1 VFFLRL
7 DRAGPYKSVQSGESR
22 KRIVVETGCCLRYEA
37 KARTVKRT
45 TDLMPKAKI
54 TDQEALAFHLDPTP
68 GKWEVQATVP
78 MTTQRDLSLAYSP
91 GVAVPCE
98 AIAAN
103 PETAYD
109 YTNKGNLVAV
119 ISNGT
124 AVLGLGNLGALG
136 SKPVMEGKSVLFKRF
151 ADVNSIDIELDT
163 EDTDAFINAVRLMGP
178 TFGGINL
185 EDIKAPECFIIEQ
198 RLKEEMDIPVF
209 HDDQHGT
216 AVICAAGLINALHI
230 SGKKIEDVKIVLN
243 GAGAAGIACIELLKA
258 MGARHE
264 NCIVCDTKGVIY
276 QGRTEGMNQWKSAH
290 AITTELRSLEEA
302 MNGADVFLGVSVKG
316 AVTPEMVASMADNPV
331 IFAMAN
337 PDPEI
342 TPEEAHD
349 VRVDA
354 IVATGRSDYPNQVN
368 NVLGFPYLFRG
379 ALDIHARA
387 INDEMKIACAHAL
400 AQLAREDVPDE
411 VAMAYGKS
419 LTFGRDYIIP
429 TPFDPRLIHR
439 IPPAVARAG
448 MDTGAARRPI
458 IDMDAYELSLKSRM
472 DPTASILRGLNARAR
487 QAQSRMIFAEGDD
500 PRVLRAAVMYQRS
513 GFGKALVVGRQDDV
527 KEKLEAAGLGDAVRE
542 LEVVNAANTMHLDT
556 YKNFLYKRLQ
566 RKGFDGKDIH
576 RLAARDRH
584 VFSALM
590 LAHGH
595 GDGVVTGAT
604 RKSAHV
610 LDRINHVFDAD
621 AAHGA
626 AGVTALLHKGRIVLI
641 GDTLVHE
648 WPDENNLADIAER
661 AANVARHMGLE
672 PRVAFVSFSTFGYPV
687 SERAEK
693 MHIAP
698 EVLDRRG
705 VDFEYEGEMTVDVA
719 LNENQQEAYPFSR
732 LTGPA
737 NILIVP
743 ARHSASISTKLM
755 QEMGGATVIGPILSG
770 VDKPIQIC
778 STGSTAND
786 ILNMA
791 ILAACDIG

>member
-1 VFFLRL
+1 
-7 DRAGPYKSVQSGESR
+7 
-22 KRIVVETGCCLRYEA
+22 
-37 KARTVKRT
+37 
-45 TDLMPKAKI
+45 MPKAKI
-54 TDQEALAFHLDPTP
+54 TDEEALAFHLDPTP
-68 GKWEVQATVP
+68 GKWEINATVP

-163 EDTDAFINAVRLMGP
+163 EDPDKFIEAVRLMGP

-198 RLKEEMDIPVF
+198 KLKEEMDIPVF

-230 SGKKIEDVKIVLN
+230 SGKKIEDVRIVLN
-243 GAGAAGIACIELLKA
+243 GAGAAGIACIELLKR

-290 AITTELRSLEEA
+290 AVSTELRSLEQA
-302 MNGADVFLGVSVKG
+302 MEGADVFLGVSVKG
-316 AVTPEMVASMADNPV
+316 AVTQDMVKSMADNPV

-342 TPEEAHD
+342 TPEEAHE

-400 AQLAREDVPDE
+400 AALAREDVPDE
-411 VAMAYGKS
+411 VALAYGKS

-439 IPPAVARAG
+439 IPPAVAKTG

-458 IDMDAYELSLKSRM
+458 IDMEAYEIGLKGRM

-487 QAQSRMIFAEGDD
+487 SAQSRMIFAEGDD
-500 PRVLRAAVMYQRS
+500 PRVLRAAVNYQRS
-513 GFGKALVVGRQDDV
+513 GFGKALVVGRSEDV
-527 KEKLEAAGLGDAVRE
+527 KQKLEVAGLADAVRE
-542 LEVVNAANTMHLDT
+542 LEIVNAANTTHFDV
-556 YKNFLYKRLQ
+556 YKDFLYKRLQ
-566 RKGFDGKDIH
+566 RKGFDRKDVH
-576 RLAARDRH
+576 RLVGRDRH

-595 GDGVVTGAT
+595 GDGLVTGAT
-604 RKSAHV
+604 RKSAHI
-610 LDRINHVFDAD
+610 LDQINHVFDAD
-621 AAHGA
+621 NAHGA

-648 WPDENNLADIAER
+648 WPDENDLANIAER
-661 AANVARHMGLE
+661 AAGVARHMGLD

-693 MHIAP
+693 MHLAP
-698 EVLDRRG
+698 AVLDKRG

-719 LNENQQEAYPFSR
+719 LNAAAQEAYPFQR

-743 ARHSASISTKLM
+743 ARHSASISVKLM
-755 QEMGGATVIGPILSG
+755 QEMGGATVVGPILSG

-778 STGSTAND
+778 STTSTAND
-786 ILNMA
+786 VLNMA
-791 ILAACDIG
+791 VLAACNIG

>member
-1 VFFLRL
+1 
-7 DRAGPYKSVQSGESR
+7 
-22 KRIVVETGCCLRYEA
+22 
-37 KARTVKRT
+37 
-45 TDLMPKAKI
+45 MPKAKI
-54 TDQEALAFHLDPTP
+54 TDEEALAFHLDPTP
-68 GKWEVQATVP
+68 GKWEINATVP

-163 EDTDAFINAVRLMGP
+163 EDPDKFIEAVRLMGP

-198 RLKEEMDIPVF
+198 KLKEEMDIPVF

-230 SGKKIEDVKIVLN
+230 SGKKIEDVRIVLN
-243 GAGAAGIACIELLKA
+243 GAGAAGIACIELLKR

-290 AITTELRSLEEA
+290 AVTTELRTLEEA
-302 MNGADVFLGVSVKG
+302 MDGADVFLGVSVKG
-316 AVTPEMVASMADNPV
+316 AVTQDMVAKMADNPV

-342 TPEEAHD
+342 TPEEAHE

-400 AQLAREDVPDE
+400 AALAREDVPDE
-411 VAMAYGKS
+411 VALAYGKS

-439 IPPAVARAG
+439 IPPAVAKAG

-458 IDMDAYELSLKSRM
+458 IDMEAYEIGLKGRM

-487 QAQSRMIFAEGDD
+487 SAQSRMIFAEGDD
-500 PRVLRAAVMYQRS
+500 PRVLRAAVNYQRS
-513 GFGKALVVGRQDDV
+513 GFGKALVVGRNEDV
-527 KEKLEAAGLGDAVRE
+527 KHKLETAGVGDAVRE
-542 LEVVNAANTMHLDT
+542 LEIVNAANTTHFDV
-556 YKNFLYKRLQ
+556 YKDFLYKRLQ
-566 RKGFDGKDIH
+566 RKGFDRKDVH
-576 RLAARDRH
+576 RLVGRDRH

-595 GDGVVTGAT
+595 GDGLVTGAT

-610 LDRINHVFDAD
+610 LDQINHVFDAD
-621 AAHGA
+621 SSHGA

-648 WPDENNLADIAER
+648 WPDENDLANIAER
-661 AANVARHMGLE
+661 AAGVARHMGLD

-693 MHIAP
+693 MHLAP
-698 EVLDRRG
+698 AVLDKRG

-719 LNENQQEAYPFSR
+719 LNAAAQEAYPFQR

-743 ARHSASISTKLM
+743 ARHSASISVKLM
-755 QEMGGATVIGPILSG
+755 QEMGGATVVGPILSG
-770 VDKPIQIC
+770 IDKPIQIC
-778 STGSTAND
+778 STTSTAND
-786 ILNMA
+786 VLNMA
-791 ILAACDIG
+791 VLAACNIG

>member
-1 VFFLRL
+1 M
-7 DRAGPYKSVQSGESR
+7 
-22 KRIVVETGCCLRYEA
+22 A
-37 KARTVKRT
+37 KT
-45 TDLMPKAKI
+45 KI
-54 TDQEALAFHLDPTP
+54 TKEEALAFHLDPTP
-68 GKWEVQATVP
+68 GKWEINATVP

-98 AIAAN
+98 AIAEN

-163 EDTDAFINAVRLMGP
+163 EDPDAFINAVKLMGP

-198 RLKEEMDIPVF
+198 KLKEEMDIPVF

-216 AVICAAGLINALHI
+216 AVICAAGLLNALHL

-243 GAGAAGIACIELLKA
+243 GAGAAGIACIELLKS
-258 MGARHE
+258 MGARHQ

-290 AITTELRSLEEA
+290 AVTTELRTLEEA
-302 MNGADVFLGVSVKG
+302 MVGADVFLGVSVKG
-316 AVTPEMVASMADNPV
+316 AVTQDMVKSMADNPV

-342 TPEEAHD
+342 TPEEAHE

-400 AQLAREDVPDE
+400 AKLAREDVPDE
-411 VAMAYGKS
+411 VALAYGKS
-419 LTFGRDYIIP
+419 LSFGRDYIIP

-439 IPPAVARAG
+439 IPPAVAKAG
-448 MDTGAARRPI
+448 IETGVSRRPI
-458 IDMDAYELSLKSRM
+458 IDMDAYELNLKSRM

-487 QAQSRMIFAEGDD
+487 ASQSRMIFAEGDD
-500 PRVLRAAVMYQRS
+500 PRVLRAAVTYQRS
-513 GFGKALVVGRQDDV
+513 GFGKAIVVGRVDDV
-527 KEKLEAAGLGDAVRE
+527 KQKLTEAGLEDAARE
-542 LEVVNAANTMHLDT
+542 LEVVNAANTPHFD
-556 YKNFLYKRLQ
+556 LYKDFIYDRLQ
-566 RKGFDGKDIH
+566 RKGFDQKDVH
-576 RLAARDRH
+576 RLVGRDRH
-584 VFSALM
+584 VFSAAM

-595 GDGVVTGAT
+595 GDGLVTGAT

-621 AAHGA
+621 ADHGA

-648 WPDENNLADIAER
+648 WPNENDLANIAER
-661 AANVARHMGLE
+661 AAGVARHMGLD

-693 MHIAP
+693 MHRAP
-698 EVLDRRG
+698 SVLDQRG

-719 LNENQQEAYPFSR
+719 LNEQAQEAYPFQR
-732 LTGPA
+732 LSGPA

-743 ARHSASISTKLM
+743 ARHSASISVKLM

-778 STGSTAND
+778 STTSTTND

-791 ILAACDIG
+791 VLAASNIG